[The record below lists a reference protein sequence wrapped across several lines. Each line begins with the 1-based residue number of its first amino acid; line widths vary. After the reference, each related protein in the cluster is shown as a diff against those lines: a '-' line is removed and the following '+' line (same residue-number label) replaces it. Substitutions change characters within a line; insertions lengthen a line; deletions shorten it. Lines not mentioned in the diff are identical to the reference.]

1 MSDPYTIYFA
11 GDLFDH
17 KHLIGNAVLADFIE
31 RLSDGRYAC
40 QVPQDFE
47 FVDFRGVNIRNT
59 DLMEVMACDLG
70 LFNFDGPD
78 IDSGTVVE
86 FMFAK
91 MLDIPSVILRT
102 DLRTSGDGDREDWN
116 LMATHY
122 PRTNNVKIRSLAWY
136 REAQG
141 QANSLA
147 ELTDI
152 FYTRIANAV
161 IAALDDVRQQ
171 PPLTKPSPIT
181 PEAIYQWAVQFP
193 ASGFAERCGPN
204 FAENMLARKR
214 AKGLI

>member
-1 MSDPYTIYFA
+1 MSDSYTIYFA

-31 RLSDGRYAC
+31 RLSEGRYVC
-40 QVPQDFE
+40 QVPQNFE
-47 FVDFRGVNIRNT
+47 MVSFRGVDIRNI
-59 DLMEVMACDLG
+59 DLKEVMACDLG

-102 DLRTSGDGDREDWN
+102 DLRISGDGDREDWN

-136 REAQG
+136 REVQE
-141 QANSLA
+141 QTDSLA
-147 ELTDI
+147 DLTDQL
-152 FYTRIANAV
+152 YTRLANAV
-161 IAALDDVRQQ
+161 ISALDDVRQQ
-171 PPLTKPSPIT
+171 PPLPKPNPIT
-181 PEAIYQWAVQFP
+181 PEIIYQWAVQFP
-193 ASGFAERCGPN
+193 ASGFAEQCGED
-204 FAENMLARKR
+204 FVENVLARKR

>member
-1 MSDPYTIYFA
+1 
-11 GDLFDH
+11 
-17 KHLIGNAVLADFIE
+17 
-31 RLSDGRYAC
+31 RYAC

-193 ASGFAERCGPN
+193 ASGFAERCGPD
-204 FAENMLARKR
+204 FAEKMLERKR
-214 AKGLI
+214 AKGLL